1 MRGGGL
7 AATQSDSRELYFEI
21 LRSTS
26 GYHARIKDGNHRI
39 IFSTQVYTTKQS
51 AIHAC
56 ELVKAGA
63 AAAPIY
69 DKT

>member
-1 MRGGGL
+1 M
-7 AATQSDSRELYFEI
+7 YFEI